1 MRRVP
6 MSIAA
11 LLLVALA
18 ACTPAAEPTASADMG
33 ALCESFQAVTD
44 VTIRGACRRG
54 DLEGLPDGA
63 LVVIDCEGCEQDLLR
78 DPLPAGLARAHLVVE
93 LHGALLD
100 DDDVARRLRR
110 THLVEAVP
118 TDDTPPPADLPFLS
132 DAEQRLAV
140 QENRS
145 PQRWLLCRPRA

>member
-44 VTIRGACRRG
+44 AYADLQALDPATASLDDYRAAADATADALETYMTLRGAEAA
-54 DLEGLPDGA
+54 DTEL
-63 LVVIDCEGCEQDLLR
+63 QLR
-78 DPLPAGLARAHLVVE
+78 LT
-93 LHGALLD
+93 LD
-100 DDDVARRLRR
+100 DLAVSLRQQPEG
-110 THLVEAVP
+110 TTPEEAIEAVQP
-118 TDDTPPPADLPFLS
+118 EIEAVNTAMDTVGADL
-132 DAEQRLAV
+132 D
-140 QENRS
+140 
-145 PQRWLLCRPRA
+145 CG